1 MTLTANKGQC
11 ERTPLHFD
19 VVYSVPGVVCPL
31 NKVGDYNSLTFC
43 IVLIDISWC

>member
-31 NKVGDYNSLTFC
+31 AITSLLLPS
-43 IVLIDISWC
+43 VLF